1 MSAKI
6 EVLPTLS
13 QKPEIVPG
21 QFAAPHFSFS
31 LVQKQGVMVPFGVPD
46 AKNHPSNPFFSFNY
60 SIGQQPATTLLFE
73 VRDANGQLHYSL
85 NIPASYS
92 APGDY
97 SLLWDGFDN
106 DETFDSRRFDHKP
119 LQASLTAVW
128 PESRKTLVIF
138 FATRYQVV
146 PWLDVII
153 SRPSKRIDVILRTRF
168 KDGGSAKASRHAPHH
183 GDRLKTFEALL
194 SLAQEGVR
202 YHWSRNKS
210 HPVGKNVVLPDGNA
224 YEVFVEAV
232 NSSSQAIKTPHIVYQ
247 SNARSRRS
255 RNWELSRRLFYNV
268 GLLRRAGK
276 WYEKSSIQADA
287 DFKQIAAHEIGHE
300 ILLAYG
306 GHIYSKTHKGSS
318 TLITQRPLGNYVLP
332 TTGEIDLM
340 LYYVTQPVQPVPSDF
355 HKRNIASQRDV
366 RSLIWLA
373 QIAYQLV

>member
-6 EVLPTLS
+6 EVLPTAS
-13 QKPEIVPG
+13 KKSENTAG
-21 QFAAPHFSFS
+21 KFAAPQCTFS
-31 LVQKQGVMVPFGVPD
+31 LVQKHGVMVPLGVPD

-73 VRDANGQLHYSL
+73 VRDADGHLYYSL
-85 NIPASYS
+85 NIAASYS
-92 APGDY
+92 APGY
-97 SLLWDGFDN
+97 YRLLWDGFDN
-106 DETFDSRRFDHKP
+106 NETFDSRRFDHKP
-119 LQASLTAVW
+119 LQASLTATW
-128 PESRKTLVIF
+128 PEGRKTLSIF
-138 FATRYQVV
+138 FAARYQVV

-153 SRPSKRIDVILRTRF
+153 SRPMKRIDVILRTRF
-168 KDGGSAKASRHAPHH
+168 KDGGSATASRHAPDHT
-183 GDRLKTFEALL
+183 GRLKTFEELL
-194 SLAQEGVR
+194 SLALEGLR
-202 YHWSRNKS
+202 YHWSRNKN

-232 NSSSQAIKTPHIVYQ
+232 NSSSQAIKTPKIVYQ

-255 RNWELSRRLFYNV
+255 RNWELSRLLFYNV
-268 GLLRRAGK
+268 GLLLRAGK

-318 TLITQRPLGNYVLP
+318 TLLTQRPLGNYLLP